1 MAQTPIGE
9 FAEFRPSWQSF
20 GVWYFGIFIFLVG
33 PQINPETWVSDALGQ
48 LIASLIA
55 AYVIITRFTRM
66 YRVGPD
72 TLEVERTFPSHGKQ
86 EVKIADITLVDL
98 RRGMTQRLL
107 GVAHVHVHA
116 RGPQGEVVL
125 RLHGVPH
132 PARFKQVLV
141 DRGAADQ
148 RVFGAF
154 RG

>member
-20 GVWYFGIFIFLVG
+20 GVWYFGIFIFLAG

-48 LIASLIA
+48 LIATLIA
-55 AYVIITRFTRM
+55 AYVVIIRFTRM
-66 YRVGPD
+66 YRVTPE
-72 TLEVERTFPSHGKQ
+72 TLEVERTFPSHVKQ

-98 RRGMTQRLL
+98 RRGMSQRLL

-116 RGPQGEVVL
+116 KGPDGGVVL
-125 RLHGVPH
+125 RLHGVRN

-141 DRGAADQ
+141 DRGAGDE
-148 RVFGAF
+148 RVYGAF
-154 RG
+154 RP